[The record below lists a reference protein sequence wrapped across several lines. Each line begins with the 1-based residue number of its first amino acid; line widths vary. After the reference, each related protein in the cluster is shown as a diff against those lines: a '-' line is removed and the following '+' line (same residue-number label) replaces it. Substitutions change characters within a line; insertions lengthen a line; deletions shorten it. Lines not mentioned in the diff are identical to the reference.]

1 MTRILPIR
9 LNSPRVLR
17 GLSPSQTALPPGQSL
32 TEVLVASSVLAITLM
47 AVTRGIIN
55 AQGITQRSSQRH
67 AAEALIAN
75 DLETTVRQRFFS
87 FRCSQGPCLPKET
100 ESQVLLKNQDKPLRY
115 YNDDNKQAFI
125 NSCQNRQLAKDLLA
139 TPTDGI
145 ASGES
150 TLSGTGHLLKGVVV
164 KRRINLVENNANS
177 AVVEYEALHNNKR
190 IAYRKAI
197 LIPNAVHWCG

>member
-1 MTRILPIR
+1 MRRILPIR
-9 LNSPRVLR
+9 LNSPRLLR

-32 TEVLVASSVLAITLM
+32 TEVLVASSVLAITVM

-55 AQGITQRSSQRH
+55 AQGITQQSSQRR

-75 DLETTVRQRFFS
+75 DLETTVRQSFFS
-87 FRCSQGPCLPKET
+87 FRCSQGPCLPAST
-100 ESQVLLKNQDKPLRY
+100 DAQVRLKNQDKPLRY
-115 YNDDNKQAFI
+115 YDDDNKQAFI

-139 TPTDGI
+139 AKTNGVTT
-145 ASGES
+145 GES
-150 TLSGTGHLLKGVVV
+150 TLSSSGYELNGVVV
-164 KRRINLVENNANS
+164 QRRIELDKNNGNL
-177 AVVEYEALHNNKR
+177 AVVEYQARRNNKP

>member
-1 MTRILPIR
+1 M
-9 LNSPRVLR
+9 
-17 GLSPSQTALPPGQSL
+17 
-32 TEVLVASSVLAITLM
+32 ASSVLAITVI

-55 AQGITQRSSQRH
+55 AQGITQQTSQRR

-87 FRCSQGPCLPKET
+87 FRCSQGPCLPT
-100 ESQVLLKNQDKPLRY
+100 NTDAQVLLKNQDKPLSY
-115 YNDDNKQAFI
+115 YDDNNKQAFI

-139 TPTDGI
+139 AKTNGVTT
-145 ASGES
+145 GES
-150 TLSGTGHLLKGVVV
+150 TLSSPGYELKGVVV
-164 KRRINLVENNANS
+164 QRRIALDENNGNRAI
-177 AVVEYEALHNNKR
+177 VEYHAQRNNKP

>member
-1 MTRILPIR
+1 M
-9 LNSPRVLR
+9 
-17 GLSPSQTALPPGQSL
+17 
-32 TEVLVASSVLAITLM
+32 ASSVLAITVM

-55 AQGITQRSSQRH
+55 AQGITQQTSQRR

-87 FRCSQGPCLPKET
+87 FRCSQGPCLPANT
-100 ESQVLLKNQDKPLRY
+100 DAQVLLKNQDKPLRY
-115 YNDDNKQAFI
+115 YDDDNKQAFI

-139 TPTDGI
+139 AKTNGVTT
-145 ASGES
+145 GES
-150 TLSGTGHLLKGVVV
+150 TMSSPGYELDGVVV
-164 KRRINLVENNANS
+164 QRRIALDENNGNRAI
-177 AVVEYEALHNNKR
+177 VEYHAQRNNKP